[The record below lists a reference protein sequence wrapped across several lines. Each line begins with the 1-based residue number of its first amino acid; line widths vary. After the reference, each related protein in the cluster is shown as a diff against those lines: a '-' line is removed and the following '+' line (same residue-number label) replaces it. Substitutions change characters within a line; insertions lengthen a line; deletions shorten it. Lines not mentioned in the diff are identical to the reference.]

1 MSFAERLLTFFGAL
15 LAGAGVALAAYAAHV
30 NGDERLH
37 TASLF
42 MLLHGVGMIAI
53 MAYGWAGKT
62 RTLGPGALLLGLG
75 TALFA
80 ADLVSLS
87 LQGHALFP
95 YAAPIG
101 GTSMILAWLLVAVTF
116 LAG

>member
-1 MSFAERLLTFFGAL
+1 MSLPERLLAFLGAL
-15 LAGAGVALAAYAAHV
+15 LAGGGVALAAYAAHV
-30 NGDERLH
+30 NGDERLR

-42 MLLHGVGMIAI
+42 LSLHGVGMVAI
-53 MAYGWAGKT
+53 IAYGWAGKT
-62 RTLGPGALLLGLG
+62 RALGLGALLLGLG

-80 ADLVSLS
+80 ADLASLT

-101 GTSMILAWLLVAVTF
+101 GTSMIVAWLLVAVAF

>member
-1 MSFAERLLTFFGAL
+1 MSLAERLLAFFGAV
-15 LAGAGVALAAYAAHV
+15 LAGAGVALAAYAAHA
-30 NGDERLH
+30 NGDEKLH

-42 MLLHGVGMIAI
+42 MSLHGVGMVAI
-53 MAYGWAGKT
+53 TAYGWSGKT
-62 RTLGPGALLLGLG
+62 RALGLGALLLGLG

-80 ADLVSLS
+80 ADLVSLT

-101 GTSMILAWLLVAVTF
+101 GTSMILAWLGIALAF

>member
-1 MSFAERLLTFFGAL
+1 MNLAERLLAFFGSL

-42 MLLHGVGMIAI
+42 LSLHGVAIVAI
-53 MAYGWAGKT
+53 MAYGWAGKAHA
-62 RTLGPGALLLGLG
+62 LGYGALLLGLG

-101 GTSMILAWLLVAVTF
+101 GSAMILAWIALALAFLV
-116 LAG
+116 G